1 MGPNMEHAD
10 QPLLSVRGLKTHFDT
25 PRGTV
30 RAVDEVNLDIE
41 AGQRVALV
49 GESGSGKSVTAKSIM
64 GIIDDP
70 GEIVAGEVKYRGTDL
85 TELTESELTDIRG
98 NSISMIFQ
106 SPMTALNPTM
116 TVGRQIARVLQL
128 HREEYKPE
136 SRSLRGNNVS
146 ERSRE
151 EVLRLFENVEL
162 PDPEQRFGQYPH
174 QLSGGMKQR
183 VLIAMALACDPDLLI
198 ADEPTTA
205 LDVTVESKIFDLID
219 DLVDNMGVSLLL
231 ITHDLG
237 VVAHSCE
244 EVNIMY
250 AGEIVERGSVDEIF
264 HDPKH
269 PYTRELLR
277 SLPSAT
283 PTGERLHTIE
293 GSVPDATAIPQGCR
307 FAPRCPEAFEDC
319 SQVHPDQ
326 REFDG
331 RKTRCLLY
339 DEEGTRIKGTDSTQK
354 TIGVTSGE
362 TAYED

>member
-1 MGPNMEHAD
+1 MSGNAD
-10 QPLLSVRGLKTHFDT
+10 QTAPLLSVRGLKTHFHT

-30 RAVDEVNLDIE
+30 KAVDEVDMEAE

-64 GIIDDP
+64 GIVEEP
-70 GEIVAGEVKYRGTDL
+70 GEIVGGEVQFTGTDL
-85 TELTESELTDIRG
+85 TTLSESELTDIRG
-98 NSISMIFQ
+98 NEISMIFQ
-106 SPMTALNPTM
+106 SPMTALNPTL
-116 TVGRQIARVLQL
+116 TVGRQVARVLQL
-128 HREEYKPE
+128 HREEFEPKE
-136 SRSLRGNNVS
+136 NSLFGPTIS
-146 ERSRE
+146 EQSRE
-151 EVLRLFENVEL
+151 KVISLFENVEL
-162 PDPEQRFGQYPH
+162 PDAAQRFSQYPH

-219 DLVDNMGVSLLL
+219 DLVDEMGVSLLL

-244 EVNIMY
+244 VVNIMY
-250 AGEIVERGSVDEIF
+250 AGEIVEKGTVDEVF

-283 PTGERLHTIE
+283 PTGDRLHTIE
-293 GSVPDATAIPQGCR
+293 GTVPDATALPRGCR

-319 SQVHPDQ
+319 SEKHPDQ
-326 REFDG
+326 REFDD

-339 DEEGTRIKGTDSTQK
+339 DQAGDRVVGTDSSQK
-354 TIGVTSGE
+354 SIGVHSTEASH
-362 TAYED
+362 ED

>member
-1 MGPNMEHAD
+1 MSSNTDHAD
-10 QPLLSVRGLKTHFDT
+10 PLLSVRGLKTHFHT

-30 RAVDEVNLDIE
+30 QAVDEVNLDIE

-64 GIIDDP
+64 GIVEEP
-70 GEIVAGEVKYRGTDL
+70 GEIVAGDVMFDERDL
-85 TELTESELTDIRG
+85 TELPEAELTDIRG

-116 TVGRQIARVLQL
+116 TVGRQVARVLQL
-128 HREEYKPE
+128 HREEFEPE
-136 SRSLRGNNVS
+136 GRSVFGSNVS

-151 EVLRLFENVEL
+151 EVISLFESVEL
-162 PDPEQRFGQYPH
+162 PDAAQRFSQYPH

-205 LDVTVESKIFDLID
+205 LDVTVESKIFDLIN
-219 DLVDNMGVSLLL
+219 DLVDEMGVSLLL

-244 EVNIMY
+244 TVNIMY

-283 PTGERLHTIE
+283 PTGERLHTIT
-293 GSVPDATAIPQGCR
+293 GTVPDATAMPNGCR

-319 SQVHPDQ
+319 PETHPDQ

-339 DEEGTRIKGTDSTQK
+339 DEAGTRVVGEETTRKPV
-354 TIGVTSGE
+354 GVEPSGGSHE
-362 TAYED
+362 E

>member
-1 MGPNMEHAD
+1 MSSNTDHVD
-10 QPLLSVRGLKTHFDT
+10 PLLSVRGLKTHFYT

-30 RAVDEVNLDIE
+30 QAVDEVNLDIE

-64 GIIDDP
+64 GIVEEP
-70 GEIVAGEVKYRGTDL
+70 GEIVDGEILFDGQDI
-85 TELTESELTDIRG
+85 TELSEAELTGIRG

-116 TVGRQIARVLQL
+116 TVGRQVARVLQL
-128 HREEYKPE
+128 HREEFEPE
-136 SRSLRGNNVS
+136 GRSLTGSKIS
-146 ERSRE
+146 EQARKKVIS
-151 EVLRLFENVEL
+151 LFESVEL
-162 PDPEQRFGQYPH
+162 PDAAQRFSQYPH

-219 DLVDNMGVSLLL
+219 DLVDEMGVSLLL

-244 EVNIMY
+244 VVNIMY
-250 AGEIVERGSVDEIF
+250 AGEIVESGTVDEIF
-264 HDPKH
+264 HDPNH
-269 PYTRELLR
+269 PYTQELLR
-277 SLPSAT
+277 SLPSVT
-283 PTGERLHTIE
+283 STGERLHTIK
-293 GSVPDATAIPQGCR
+293 GTVPDATALPNGCR

-319 SQVHPDQ
+319 HNSHPDQ
-326 REFDG
+326 REFDD

-339 DEEGTRIKGTDSTQK
+339 DEEGNRVVGEENQVKG
-354 TIGVTSGE
+354 IGVGQSGGS
-362 TAYED
+362 YED

>member
-1 MGPNMEHAD
+1 MGSQND
-10 QPLLSVRGLKTHFDT
+10 QPDEPMLSVRGLKTHFHT

-30 RAVDEVNLDIE
+30 RAVDAVDLEVE
-41 AGQRVALV
+41 EGQRVGLV

-64 GIIDDP
+64 GIVEDP
-70 GEIVAGEVKYRGTDL
+70 GEIVDGEVNFNGQDL
-85 TELTESELTDIRG
+85 TGFEESELKDVRG
-98 NSISMIFQ
+98 NAISMIFQ

-128 HREEYKPE
+128 HREEFQ
-136 SRSLRGNNVS
+136 RSTSLLSGTSVN
-146 ERSRE
+146 ERVRE
-151 EVLRLFENVEL
+151 EVVRLFESVEL
-162 PDPEQRFGQYPH
+162 PDPAQRFSQYPH

-183 VLIAMALACDPDLLI
+183 VLIAMAVACDPDLLI

-219 DLVDNMGVSLLL
+219 DLIEEYGTSLLL

-237 VVAHSCE
+237 VVAHTCE

-250 AGEIVERGSVDEIF
+250 AGEIVERGTVDEIF

-283 PTGERLHTIE
+283 QRGEQLHTIE
-293 GSVPDATAIPQGCR
+293 GTVPDAMALPTGCR
-307 FAPRCPEAFEDC
+307 FAPRCPESFDEC
-319 SQVHPDQ
+319 HEIHPDQ
-326 REFDG
+326 RTFDD
-331 RKTRCLLY
+331 RKVRCHLY
-339 DEEGTRIKGTDSTQK
+339 DSDGNRVEGELAADEQVGVSTEV
-354 TIGVTSGE
+354 IN
-362 TAYED
+362 ED